1 MYLNVKEQVDAF
13 LGGFHDMVS
22 RDLISIFNAKELEL
36 LISGLP
42 NFDLADLKANTRL
55 NGYTMDSPQI
65 IWLFEV
71 LESLDKMEK
80 GMFLQF
86 VTGSSKIPLEGF
98 KSIQGMDGITP
109 FMVTRIREKD
119 IMSLPRS
126 HTCFNTLDLPEYPT
140 KELLTERLLFA
151 IKETSGFGMA

>member
-1 MYLNVKEQVDAF
+1 MPFVVIFSFFYLTNFSVF
-13 LGGFHDMVS
+13 
-22 RDLISIFNAKELEL
+22 ISLV
-36 LISGLP
+36 
-42 NFDLADLKANTRL
+42 ADLKANTRL
-55 NGYTMDSPQI
+55 NGYTMESPQI
-65 IWLFEV
+65 IWLYEV

-119 IMSLPRS
+119 VMSLPRS
-126 HTCFNTLDLPEYPT
+126 HTW
-140 KELLTERLLFA
+140 
-151 IKETSGFGMA
+151 